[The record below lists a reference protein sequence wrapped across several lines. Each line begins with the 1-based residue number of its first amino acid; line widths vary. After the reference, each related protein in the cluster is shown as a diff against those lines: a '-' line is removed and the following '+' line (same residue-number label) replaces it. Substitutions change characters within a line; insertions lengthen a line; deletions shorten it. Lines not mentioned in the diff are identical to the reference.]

1 MSKTQIR
8 TNNAPAPA
16 PFLSQATIVGNIV
29 FCSGQLGIDPK
40 TGKMVEGTVKDR
52 TRQIIKN
59 LSAVLEA
66 SGSSLA
72 DVAKVNVFL
81 ADMKDF
87 QDMNEVYMEGFPEP
101 RPARTCVCVK
111 TLPMNSDVE
120 IECSAVVT
128 RPTKAKL

>member
-1 MSKTQIR
+1 M
-8 TNNAPAPA
+8 
-16 PFLSQATIVGNIV
+16 LLLHVGNTANT
-29 FCSGQLGIDPK
+29 IDLQ
-40 TGKMVEGTVKDR
+40 
-52 TRQIIKN
+52 RQIIKN

-101 RPARTCVCVK
+101 RPVCFDAW
-111 TLPMNSDVE
+111 TPQDH
-120 IECSAVVT
+120 IAFCSRFALENLAY
-128 RPTKAKL
+128 PLS